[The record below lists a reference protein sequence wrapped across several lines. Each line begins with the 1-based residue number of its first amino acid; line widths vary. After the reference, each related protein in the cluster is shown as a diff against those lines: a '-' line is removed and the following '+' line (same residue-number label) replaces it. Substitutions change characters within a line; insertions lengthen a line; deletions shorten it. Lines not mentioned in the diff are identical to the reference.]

1 MKAFALIILGAM
13 MATQSLDAQQAKSL
27 STKKQKISYG
37 IGREMGRNI
46 RQQEADVD
54 LDALLKG
61 MKDGVSN
68 AKPAIAEEEIQALL
82 EAYSR
87 EMMEKQTSKAKEQG
101 DKNKKAGEAFL
112 ASNKKKDG
120 VTTLANGIQYRI
132 LKAGNGPKPTK
143 DKTVV
148 CHYRGTLTDGTEFD
162 SSIKRN
168 EPATFPVV
176 NVIQGWQEILPMMP
190 VGSKWEVVIPSN
202 LGYGERGT
210 GGAIGP
216 NATLIFEIELLSIQ

>member
-1 MKAFALIILGAM
+1 MKTLALFIIGAL
-13 MATQSLDAQQAKSL
+13 MATESLDAQESKTI

-46 RQQEADVD
+46 RQQGADVD
-54 LDALLKG
+54 LNALLKG

-68 AKPAIAEEEIQALL
+68 AKPAIAEEEIQTLL
-82 EAYSR
+82 EAYGR

-101 DKNKKAGEAFL
+101 DKNKKTGEAFL
-112 ASNKKKDG
+112 AANMKKDG
-120 VTTLANGIQYRI
+120 VTTLPNGIQYRI
-132 LKAGNGPKPTK
+132 VKAGNGPKPTK
-143 DKTVV
+143 EKTVV

-168 EPATFPVV
+168 EPATFPVG

-210 GGAIGP
+210 GGTIGP

>member
-1 MKAFALIILGAM
+1 MKFIILAILGVLM
-13 MATQSLDAQQAKSL
+13 ITPPLDAQQSKSL

-54 LDALLKG
+54 LDALVKG
-61 MKDGVSN
+61 MKDGISN
-68 AKPAIAEEEIQALL
+68 ATPAIPDEEIQALL
-82 EAYSR
+82 EAYGR
-87 EMMEKQTSKAKEQG
+87 EMMEKQTAKSKEQG
-101 DKNKKAGEAFL
+101 DKNRKAGEECL
-112 ASNKKKDG
+112 AANKKKEG
-120 VTTLANGIQYRI
+120 VTTLPNGIQYRVI
-132 LKAGNGPKPTK
+132 KAGNGPKPTK

-168 EPATFPVV
+168 EPATFAISR
-176 NVIQGWQEILPMMP
+176 VIQGWQEILPLMP

-202 LGYGERGT
+202 LAYGERGS
-210 GGAIGP
+210 GGTIGP
-216 NATLIFEIELLSIQ
+216 DATLIFEIELLSIQ